1 MMESEEVSDA
11 VREERMIENA
21 EVSDATREGR

>member
-11 VREERMIENA
+11 VREERMIENVEA
-21 EVSDATREGR
+21 SDAAREGR